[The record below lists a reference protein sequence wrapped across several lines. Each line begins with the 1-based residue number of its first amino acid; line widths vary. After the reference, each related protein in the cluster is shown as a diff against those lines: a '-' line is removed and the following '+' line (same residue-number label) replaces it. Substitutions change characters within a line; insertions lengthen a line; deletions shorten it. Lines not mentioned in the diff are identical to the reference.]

1 MHLLWLQY
9 KSTCVLLGEFKCENA
24 TVGNVWFASAMIV
37 LSSAFQWLEGCMS
50 NRLTI
55 NNRNIVRNKYIFRVL
70 TSVQEMKLVV
80 RKRMTLYPDARRA
93 VFLCIFTFLAGM
105 NKNLPSWRFSPLPLV
120 YFVCDWSVIF
130 SVTIFSIWKYT
141 LRTEFHFNWSNY

>member
-1 MHLLWLQY
+1 
-9 KSTCVLLGEFKCENA
+9 
-24 TVGNVWFASAMIV
+24 
-37 LSSAFQWLEGCMS
+37 MS

-55 NNRNIVRNKYIFRVL
+55 NNHNIVRNKYIFRVL

-105 NKNLPSWRFSPLPLV
+105 NKNLPSWHFSLPLV
-120 YFVCDWSVIF
+120 YFVCDQSLATWINAVKQNDNVDLILAYF
-130 SVTIFSIWKYT
+130 FFNFFNFFTFLSI
-141 LRTEFHFNWSNY
+141 